1 MAMARSNPNA
11 PRRAPRGSAKDT
23 IGIYIDLDPE
33 LHALFERAVADRG
46 ITKRRLVE
54 AAIRR
59 ELADPSVWADT
70 EPQEELPL
78 KTA

>member
-1 MAMARSNPNA
+1 MTRSITRG

-23 IGIYIDLDPE
+23 IGIYVDLDPE
-33 LHALFERAVADRG
+33 LHALYERAVADRG

-59 ELADPSVWADT
+59 ELS
-70 EPQEELPL
+70 EPTVYAEPEQEELPL